1 MLRFDA
7 LPSNIDAFVLHPMR
21 DRLPTLP
28 QDLSEYA
35 RLACGPRSWTAE
47 PDIGELPE
55 DSFDDIEAG
64 PLLGVRPSDI
74 PRLAASVDD
83 EETKLEHREKFILGL
98 LDGSTN
104 VEQVLDIAGLPFAE
118 ALAILCDLCARGIVK
133 MDAPPRL
140 EQLVELPAEDLTEID
155 ADWP

>member
-7 LPSNIDAFVLHPMR
+7 LPSTLDSFALPPMR

-47 PDIGELPE
+47 PEFGELSADP
-55 DSFDDIEAG
+55 FDDIEAG

-74 PRLAASVDD
+74 PRLAASIDD
-83 EETKLEHREKFILGL
+83 FATKFEHREKFILDL
-98 LDGSTN
+98 LDGDAN
-104 VEQVLDIAGLPFAE
+104 VEQILDIAGLPFAE

-133 MDAPPRL
+133 MDAPPHA
-140 EQLVELPAEDLTEID
+140 EQVVELTSEDLLPLD
-155 ADWP
+155 AE